1 MGKFSIIIPTLQK
14 CKPVLNLLLDELI
27 ESDEVEE
34 IIVIDNT
41 RRGLGRTHSKL
52 KVVAP
57 CENIYVNPSFNLG
70 MEFVNCP
77 YWGFINDDIL
87 IPKNLLSQVGE
98 FLTSDKVGIVG
109 LDSEISEETPIE
121 ECKTYP
127 ENSAVSFSQFSG
139 NEAKNYFGS
148 VIFGRKE
155 NFYKIPEE
163 LKIFYGVDYLLLK
176 NSENYKKN
184 FEIKNVKVKHL
195 NSMTINETYLQ
206 DFKNNDK
213 IFYFSHYKKEQNK
226 TQNEQK
232 SKINKLF
239 SMTKCSDGRH
249 KCTKIFGIK
258 FKSRLEVEFPKDA
271 EPCQKFTKK
280 HSRKNGVGCIFAMFD
295 KNGTIVE
302 NTLDYLKEIKKHV
315 DYIIVVGD
323 NPIKKSELAKLDN
336 LVDSY
341 VFARHGEYDF
351 GSYKIGFEVLEKL
364 EILGNFEH
372 LLFANDSILY
382 LGKPLDELF
391 ENGCRNDFYGLTH
404 NLEGITKNYKYTY
417 SSHLQSYLFFIKNS
431 VFNADF
437 FKNFIKS
444 VKKQRFKSDVI
455 YNYELGMS
463 KVMQNNGIELKSFY
477 PKTFSPETYYLN
489 PYSSYE
495 EKNKLF
501 YKKYKWKEIE
511 YFGR

>member
-1 MGKFSIIIPTLQK
+1 M
-14 CKPVLNLLLDELI
+14 
-27 ESDEVEE
+27 
-34 IIVIDNT
+34 
-41 RRGLGRTHSKL
+41 
-52 KVVAP
+52 
-57 CENIYVNPSFNLG
+57 
-70 MEFVNCP
+70 
-77 YWGFINDDIL
+77 
-87 IPKNLLSQVGE
+87 
-98 FLTSDKVGIVG
+98 
-109 LDSEISEETPIE
+109 
-121 ECKTYP
+121 
-127 ENSAVSFSQFSG
+127 
-139 NEAKNYFGS
+139 
-148 VIFGRKE
+148 
-155 NFYKIPEE
+155 
-163 LKIFYGVDYLLLK
+163 
-176 NSENYKKN
+176 
-184 FEIKNVKVKHL
+184 
-195 NSMTINETYLQ
+195 
-206 DFKNNDK
+206 
-213 IFYFSHYKKEQNK
+213 
-226 TQNEQK
+226 
-232 SKINKLF
+232 
-239 SMTKCSDGRH
+239 
-249 KCTKIFGIK
+249 GIK

-280 HSRKNGVGCIFAMFD
+280 YSRKNGVGCIFAMFD

-391 ENGCRNDFYGLTH
+391 KNGCRNDFYGLTH

-495 EKNKLF
+495 EKINYFIKNISG
-501 YKKYKWKEIE
+501 KKSNILADNLLIIIPLLIRKAL
-511 YFGR
+511 